1 MRTISELAP
10 NIEYVSRFDEELGAL
25 LGGEL
30 RRQRRCIELIASE
43 NIASSAVIACMGT
56 VLTIKYAE
64 GLPAK
69 RYYGGCEVVDEVER
83 LAIARAKQL
92 FGAEF
97 VNVQPHSGAQAN
109 LAVYAALLQPGDTL
123 LGMNLA
129 SGGHLTHG
137 APANQSGKVYNAV
150 SYGVDPNTGRIDYDE
165 VARLAELHKPKLI
178 VAGAS
183 AYPRAIDFKRFAD
196 IAHQNGALLM
206 VDMAHIA
213 GLVAGG
219 AHMSPVPY
227 ADIVT
232 TTTHKT
238 LRGPRGGII
247 MGKEEFAK
255 KINAAVFPGT
265 QGVPLMHV
273 IAAKAICFLEA
284 MQPEFAAYAHQIV
297 KNAQALASALLEKGF
312 DLVSGG
318 TDNHLMLADLRPL
331 HITGRE
337 LQLRLGENDITVNK
351 NAIPN
356 DPEKPF
362 VTSGVRIGTAAATT
376 RGMKED
382 DMRVIA
388 QCIYDTA
395 ADFEGT
401 REKVRSAVDALTEK
415 YPLYE

>member
-1 MRTISELAP
+1 MVIHELAP
-10 NIEYVSRFDEELGAL
+10 NIEFVSRFDPEVGTL
-25 LGGEL
+25 LQGEL
-30 RRQRRCIELIASE
+30 RRQRRNIELIASE
-43 NIASSAVIACMGT
+43 NIASPAVIACMGT
-56 VLTIKYAE
+56 VLTNKYAE
-64 GLPAK
+64 GLPGR
-69 RYYGGCEVVDEVER
+69 RYYGGCEVVDEVEQ
-83 LAIARAKQL
+83 LAIDRAKAL

-109 LAVYAALLQPGDTL
+109 LAVYAALLQPGDTI
-123 LGMNLA
+123 LGMSLA
-129 SGGHLTHG
+129 NGGHLTHG
-137 APANQSGKVYNAV
+137 AAANQSGKVYNAV
-150 SYGVDPNTGRIDYDE
+150 SYGVDPSTGRIDYDE
-165 VARLAELHKPKLI
+165 VERLAKLHHPKLI

-183 AYPRAIDFKRFAD
+183 AYPRAIDFAAFAD
-196 IAHQNGALLM
+196 IAHRNGALLM

-219 AHMSPVPY
+219 AHQSPVPY

-255 KINAAVFPGT
+255 KINSAVFPGT
-265 QGVPLMHV
+265 QGGPLMHV
-273 IAAKAICFLEA
+273 IAAKAICFREA
-284 MQPEFAAYAHQIV
+284 MQPEFAAYAQQIV
-297 KNAQALASALLEKGF
+297 KNAKALAAALLEKGF

-331 HITGRE
+331 HITGKE
-337 LQLRLGENDITVNK
+337 LQHRLDENYITVNK

-362 VTSGVRIGTAAATT
+362 VTSGVRIGTPAATT
-376 RGMKED
+376 RGMVED
-382 DMRVIA
+382 DMYVIA

-395 ADFEGT
+395 SDFEGT
-401 REKVRSAVDALTEK
+401 QQKVRAAVAALTKK

>member
-1 MRTISELAP
+1 MNKLAP
-10 NIEYVSRFDEELGAL
+10 TNDFVNQYDEEVGAL
-25 LGGEL
+25 LQSEL
-30 RRQRRCIELIASE
+30 HRQRRNIELIASE
-43 NIASSAVIACMGT
+43 NIASPAVIACMGT
-56 VLTIKYAE
+56 MLTNTYAE

-83 LAIARAKQL
+83 LAIARAQQL

-109 LAVYAALLQPGDTL
+109 LAVYAALLQPGDTI
-123 LGMNLA
+123 LGMSLA
-129 SGGHLTHG
+129 NGGHLTHG
-137 APANQSGKVYNAV
+137 APANQSGKIYNSI

-165 VARLAELHKPKLI
+165 VARLAEQHKPKII

-183 AYPRAIDFKRFAD
+183 AYPRAIDFQRFAD
-196 IAHQNGALLM
+196 IAHANGALLM
-206 VDMAHIA
+206 VDMAHIS

-219 AHMSPVPY
+219 AHQSPVPY

-255 KINAAVFPGT
+255 KINSAVFPGT
-265 QGVPLMHV
+265 QGGPLMHV
-273 IAAKAICFLEA
+273 IAAKAICFREA
-284 MQPEFAAYAHQIV
+284 MQPEFSEYAHQIV
-297 KNAQALASALLEKGF
+297 KNAKALAAALLEKGF

-331 HITGRE
+331 HITGKE
-337 LQLRLGENDITVNK
+337 LQHRLDENYITVNK

-362 VTSGVRIGTAAATT
+362 VTSGVRIGTPAATT
-376 RGMKED
+376 RGFMED
-382 DMRVIA
+382 DMKIIA

-401 REKVRSAVDALTEK
+401 QEKVRATVMELTRK

>member
-10 NIEYVSRFDEELGAL
+10 NIEYVSRFDEEIGAL
-25 LGGEL
+25 MGDEL
-30 RRQRRCIELIASE
+30 RRQRRNIELIASE
-43 NIASSAVIACMGT
+43 NIASAAVIACMGT
-56 VLTIKYAE
+56 VLTNKYAE

-97 VNVQPHSGAQAN
+97 VNVQPHSGAQSN
-109 LAVYAALLQPGDTL
+109 LAVYAALLQPGDTI
-123 LGMNLA
+123 LGMSLA
-129 SGGHLTHG
+129 NGGHLTHG
-137 APANQSGKVYNAV
+137 APANQSGKVYNAI
-150 SYGVDPNTGRIDYDE
+150 SYGVDSQTGRIDYDE
-165 VARLAELHKPKLI
+165 VARLTEIHKPKLI

-183 AYPRAIDFKRFAD
+183 AYPRAIDFQKFAE
-196 IAHQNGALLM
+196 IAHANGALLM

-255 KINAAVFPGT
+255 KINSAVFPGT
-265 QGVPLMHV
+265 QGGPLMHV
-273 IAAKAICFLEA
+273 IAAKAICFREA
-284 MQPEFAAYAHQIV
+284 MQPEFSDYAHQIV
-297 KNAQALASALLEKGF
+297 KNAQALAAALLEKGF

-331 HITGRE
+331 HITGKE
-337 LQLRLGENDITVNK
+337 LQRRLDENYITVNK

-362 VTSGVRIGTAAATT
+362 VTSGVRIGTPAATT

-388 QCIYDTA
+388 ECIYDTA
-395 ADFEGT
+395 VDFEGT
-401 REKVRSAVDALTEK
+401 QEKVRAAVGELTKK